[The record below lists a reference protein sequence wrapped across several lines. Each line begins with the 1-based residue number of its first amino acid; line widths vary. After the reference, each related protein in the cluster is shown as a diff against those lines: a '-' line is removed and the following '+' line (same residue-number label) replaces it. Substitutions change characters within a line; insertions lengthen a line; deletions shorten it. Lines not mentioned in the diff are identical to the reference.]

1 MFAFIRS
8 SFRIARKLS
17 ESEVQTAA
25 VETLH
30 RMAYLESKILDN
42 SSRRLSTGSNGWSV
56 RLLQWTLLEV
66 VQPTARDTAVSN
78 CQLQMPPVCQM
89 ILKWY
94 SCSLESDIK

>member
-66 VQPTARDTAVSN
+66 VQPLAVQPTARDTAVSN

-89 ILKWY
+89 ILK
-94 SCSLESDIK
+94 